1 MDGEAALA
9 VRDDGSGFTPTADG
23 FGPNGGLGLRGML
36 AGEADFE
43 VVGEAASGVEAVRPT
58 ERERPDVVLMDL
70 QMPEMDG
77 ATATAEIAAR
87 FPATRVLV
95 LTTYDIDA
103 DILRAVEAGATGYL
117 LKDTPRERLFPA
129 IRAAARGE
137 TVLAPTVATR
147 LVSRMR
153 QPGSEALT
161 CREIEVLELVA
172 RGSSNADIAAALFI
186 SEATVKTHLLHV
198 FAKLGVDDRTAA
210 VVAALER
217 GIIALPAAPA
227 RRDLTSAAPLSQAVA
242 VMRLETERIRRDPVR
257 RQRVHRRAGDGHHP
271 PILLALHQPGR
282 TERGR
287 QRRPGPVQGQLRGRP
302 GRGRAAG
309 RDRGGRPGHHL
320 PARRCRLPRLAV
332 GQSRPAGQGAR
343 PERPARGRP
352 RRRGRLL
359 HRRPARPDRP
369 RAAGRD
375 HEPPGA
381 ERPPAPRPDDHL
393 RGRPRRLGRGLG
405 HHPHRRGA
413 PGGARLAQPARRRRR
428 ALLRRRAAPA
438 AHRRLPAGGVLPRRG
453 PPQRLAEGGQA
464 APAGRLAAELPHAGV
479 LGPPSPA
486 AAPGTGPR

>member
-1 MDGEAALA
+1 
-9 VRDDGSGFTPTADG
+9 
-23 FGPNGGLGLRGML
+23 
-36 AGEADFE
+36 
-43 VVGEAASGVEAVRPT
+43 
-58 ERERPDVVLMDL
+58 MDL

-95 LTTYDIDA
+95 LTTYDTDA
-103 DILRAVEAGATGYL
+103 DILRAVEAGATGHL
-117 LKDTPRERLFPA
+117 LKDTPRGRLFPA
-129 IRAAARGE
+129 VRAAARGE
-137 TVLAPTVATR
+137 TVLAPTS
-147 LVSRMR
+147 VSTTAPPPWSR
-153 QPGSEALT
+153 PWSA
-161 CREIEVLELVA
+161 A
-172 RGSSNADIAAALFI
+172 SSL
-186 SEATVKTHLLHV
+186 S
-198 FAKLGVDDRTAA
+198 
-210 VVAALER
+210 
-217 GIIALPAAPA
+217 PAAPA

-271 PILLALHQPGR
+271 PILLALPQPGR

-343 PERPARGRP
+343 PEWPARGRP

-393 RGRPRRLGRGLG
+393 RGRP
-405 HHPHRRGA
+405 
-413 PGGARLAQPARRRRR
+413 
-428 ALLRRRAAPA
+428 
-438 AHRRLPAGGVLPRRG
+438 
-453 PPQRLAEGGQA
+453 
-464 APAGRLAAELPHAGV
+464 
-479 LGPPSPA
+479 
-486 AAPGTGPR
+486 